1 MQKTNITALALSL
14 VVASAAC
21 HRDQAPMTPTPPDWL
36 DGAIEEQ
43 ASQLAP
49 GSVRVGDLFKGT
61 AYDDGDR
68 QQWTITLS
76 GAGCIYLSGVGD
88 QSVEKLSLY
97 LWGPDGERL
106 ETTRGDTARTL
117 LTYCPQGPAQ
127 GTYKFEAKVA
137 DGHGHFAVGLYAQ
150 GDPNQPA
157 APAEPVAKKAKTGKG
172 DKPAKPAANLDGEVV
187 ALAKSSA
194 PGADKVG
201 DSFSGDAGSTDWYV
215 ALEQGKCYWFV
226 GAGDD
231 SVEKL
236 SLFLWDPSDKRVK
249 ASNSET
255 NRVTVGHC
263 PPTGGM
269 YHMRAQVQGGG
280 GEYKVGVFAKK
291 N

>member
-1 MQKTNITALALSL
+1 MHKTNIALALAL
-14 VVASAAC
+14 VATAVGC
-21 HRDQAPMTPTPPDWL
+21 NRDRAPMTPVPPDWL
-36 DGAIEEQ
+36 DGAVEEQ
-43 ASQLAP
+43 AKQLAP
-49 GSVRVGDLFKGT
+49 GSVRVGDLYKGT

-68 QQWTITLS
+68 QQWQVTLS
-76 GAGCIYLSGVGD
+76 GSGCIHLSGVGD
-88 QSVEKLSLY
+88 QSVERLSLY

-106 ETTRGDTARTL
+106 ETVRGDTARTL
-117 LTYCPQGPAQ
+117 LSYCPTTPAQ
-127 GTYKFEAKVA
+127 GAYKFEAKVA

-150 GDPNQPA
+150 GDPSSPADPGEEPDAPNPDQPA
-157 APAEPVAKKAKTGKG
+157 A
-172 DKPAKPAANLDGEVV
+172 KPEVNLDSEVM

-194 PGADKVG
+194 PNAQKIG

-226 GAGDD
+226 GAGES

-236 SLFLWDPSDKRVK
+236 SLYLWDPSDKRVK

-269 YHMRAQVQGGG
+269 YHMRAQVQS
-280 GEYKVGVFAKK
+280 GEGNYKVGVFAKK